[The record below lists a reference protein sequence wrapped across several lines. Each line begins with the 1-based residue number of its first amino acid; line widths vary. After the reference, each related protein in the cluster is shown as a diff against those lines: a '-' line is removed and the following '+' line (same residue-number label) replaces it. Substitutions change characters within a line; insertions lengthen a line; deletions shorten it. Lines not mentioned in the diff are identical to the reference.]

1 MVRTSMILVFLIFF
15 CTTLAMADR
24 LVITYASGEEQVVEL
39 SKGVGEVR
47 RLEIERDGDREGKV
61 EQRKQPVKAPPKQSG
76 EPHIG
81 WGAPIIGE

>member
-1 MVRTSMILVFLIFF
+1 MVRTSMILVLLLLF

-39 SKGVGEVR
+39 NRGVGEVR

-61 EQRKQPVKAPPKQSG
+61 EQRKQPVTVPPKQPG

-81 WGAPIIGE
+81 WGSPIIE